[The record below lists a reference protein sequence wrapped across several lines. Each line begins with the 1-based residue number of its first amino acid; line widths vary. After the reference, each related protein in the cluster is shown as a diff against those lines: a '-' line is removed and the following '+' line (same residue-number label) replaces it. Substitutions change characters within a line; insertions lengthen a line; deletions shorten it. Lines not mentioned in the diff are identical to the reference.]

1 MEKNQSIIKTMKLNN
16 YFIDDEKEISFQD
29 FYSKIIPKVENPE
42 SNVNKTLEIGYKNY
56 IVKLI
61 KKNSFFC
68 DINLLKDNKA
78 IKKTFQR
85 VFIHPLK
92 LIYQLEVIE
101 IAFLKQLDELPQ
113 TLNLKFPILNCI
125 NHDEMI
131 EDNIKDLVQH
141 FQRNNGINHCKIE
154 ISEKK
159 ISDDNLKRKF
169 YNVFESIEDKNEFET
184 PIDFDI
190 NYENYFDFYKYQIKD
205 NKFEIFD
212 DNNFSRYLSISNL
225 CMSRKLLGSFRIYYG
240 QEGMGKS
247 ITLIKTFKYNYNH
260 DLFGTLYIHCKCLFN
275 YYNRNLNKFKKILKD
290 EIIYLFKNEY
300 NKYKNCCNFIDESP
314 KNNNF
319 FEIIINIINK
329 FCNNESKEYIFIFDQ
344 YKAEYDLNKDLNK
357 LNDKIIKNN
366 KKYGIIACCSMDN
379 ESIRELKIKNLSIN
393 LFEERDSDENSDN
406 IVIKEINEIFDIS
419 NLTIDNGGIYDKT
432 LNKIGKTLKNYI
444 ILKEFFRNN
453 NYKEKERYEKFLKE
467 KIKENLIDFFKLNK
481 KVNVENGDENL
492 INLYNI
498 LSFTINTEYKLEYLK
513 KIKNLIPFKYFDIK
527 LLKKDDEIAK
537 VVFNYELIGEVMN
550 KIYEYIIYENKNIY
564 QIFDNINLDEG
575 ALGGLYEKYVI
586 HFMEPNKYTNERLL
600 FNLFNIQKIITVD
613 KFVPKSNEKYF
624 ENEFDAIKLIE
635 GDYLFK
641 QEQFAGKAF
650 DCAIIRIKKNSA
662 AEVFLFQISIY
673 KSTLYSIIDLNS
685 FIEEFIKYFNYQ
697 FMFKI
702 NKEDVYFTY
711 IFHTREKNNLY
722 SKCAKKKL
730 KCIFFNP
737 SIQRFTNINNAD
749 LDDIDNKISLD
760 DIFINPFNII
770 NNFDNDIIMK
780 DETNEIVLKDIL
792 KPNFA
797 LNDNQKKGIVNLWK
811 NLYPQFKNIK
821 IDLSYSHTSYSLDQ
835 NFLSN
840 KTMYLRQLYENEID
854 DWIKVIIDVNKDA
867 EITKKNNLLLVYK
880 KTNLYFRVI
889 SNDGIAYQIEYIP
902 IRAKV
907 GIKNYDIYIV
917 KPE

>member
-29 FYSKIIPKVENPE
+29 FYSKIIPKMENQE
-42 SNVNKTLEIGYKNY
+42 SNANKTLEIGYKNY

-78 IKKTFQR
+78 IKKTFQG

-225 CMSRKLLGSFRIYYG
+225 CMSRKLIGSFRIYYG

-467 KIKENLIDFFKLNK
+467 KIKENLIDFFKLNR

>member
-85 VFIHPLK
+85 VFIHPIK

-225 CMSRKLLGSFRIYYG
+225 CMSRKLLGYFRIYYG

-432 LNKIGKTLKNYI
+432 LNKIGKTLKI
-444 ILKEFFRNN
+444 
-453 NYKEKERYEKFLKE
+453 
-467 KIKENLIDFFKLNK
+467 
-481 KVNVENGDENL
+481 
-492 INLYNI
+492 
-498 LSFTINTEYKLEYLK
+498 T
-513 KIKNLIPFKYFDIK
+513 
-527 LLKKDDEIAK
+527 
-537 VVFNYELIGEVMN
+537 
-550 KIYEYIIYENKNIY
+550 
-564 QIFDNINLDEG
+564 
-575 ALGGLYEKYVI
+575 
-586 HFMEPNKYTNERLL
+586 L
-600 FNLFNIQKIITVD
+600 F
-613 KFVPKSNEKYF
+613 
-624 ENEFDAIKLIE
+624 
-635 GDYLFK
+635 
-641 QEQFAGKAF
+641 
-650 DCAIIRIKKNSA
+650 
-662 AEVFLFQISIY
+662 
-673 KSTLYSIIDLNS
+673 
-685 FIEEFIKYFNYQ
+685 
-697 FMFKI
+697 
-702 NKEDVYFTY
+702 
-711 IFHTREKNNLY
+711 
-722 SKCAKKKL
+722 
-730 KCIFFNP
+730 
-737 SIQRFTNINNAD
+737 
-749 LDDIDNKISLD
+749 
-760 DIFINPFNII
+760 
-770 NNFDNDIIMK
+770 
-780 DETNEIVLKDIL
+780 
-792 KPNFA
+792 
-797 LNDNQKKGIVNLWK
+797 
-811 NLYPQFKNIK
+811 
-821 IDLSYSHTSYSLDQ
+821 
-835 NFLSN
+835 
-840 KTMYLRQLYENEID
+840 
-854 DWIKVIIDVNKDA
+854 
-867 EITKKNNLLLVYK
+867 
-880 KTNLYFRVI
+880 
-889 SNDGIAYQIEYIP
+889 
-902 IRAKV
+902 
-907 GIKNYDIYIV
+907 
-917 KPE
+917 

>member
-225 CMSRKLLGSFRIYYG
+225 CMSRKLIGSFRIYYG

-467 KIKENLIDFFKLNK
+467 KIKENLIDFFKLNR

>member
-56 IVKLI
+56 IVKII

-85 VFIHPLK
+85 VFIHPIK

-225 CMSRKLLGSFRIYYG
+225 CMSRKLLGYFRIYYG

-467 KIKENLIDFFKLNK
+467 KIKENLIDFFKLNR
-481 KVNVENGDENL
+481 KVYVENWDENL

-624 ENEFDAIKLIE
+624 ENEFNTIKLIE

-685 FIEEFIKYFNYQ
+685 FIEEFIRYFNYQ

-907 GIKNYDIYIV
+907 GIKN
-917 KPE
+917 

>member
-85 VFIHPLK
+85 VFIHPIK

-225 CMSRKLLGSFRIYYG
+225 CMSRKLIGSFRIYYG

-393 LFEERDSDENSDN
+393 LFEERDSDQNSDN

-467 KIKENLIDFFKLNK
+467 KIKENLIDFFKLNR

>member
-29 FYSKIIPKVENPE
+29 FYSKIIPKMENQE
-42 SNVNKTLEIGYKNY
+42 SNANKTLEIGYKNY

-78 IKKTFQR
+78 IKKTFQG

-131 EDNIKDLVQH
+131 EDNIKDLIQH

-467 KIKENLIDFFKLNK
+467 KIKENLIDFFRLNK

>member
-16 YFIDDEKEISFQD
+16 YFIDDGKEISFQD
-29 FYSKIIPKVENPE
+29 FYSKIIPKMENPE

-56 IVKLI
+56 IVKI
-61 KKNSFFC
+61 SKKNSFFC

-85 VFIHPLK
+85 VFIHPIK

-159 ISDDNLKRKF
+159 ISDDNSKRKF

-379 ESIRELKIKNLSIN
+379 ESIRELKLKNLSIN

-467 KIKENLIDFFKLNK
+467 KIKENLIDFFKLNR

-811 NLYPQFKNIK
+811 NLYPQFKNII

>member
-29 FYSKIIPKVENPE
+29 FYSKIIPKMENQE
-42 SNVNKTLEIGYKNY
+42 SNANKTLEIGYKNY

-85 VFIHPLK
+85 VFIHPIK

-169 YNVFESIEDKNEFET
+169 YNVFQSIEDKNEFET

-225 CMSRKLLGSFRIYYG
+225 CMSRKLIGSFRIYYG

-357 LNDKIIKNN
+357 LNGKIIKNN

-467 KIKENLIDFFKLNK
+467 KIKENLIDFFKLNR

-780 DETNEIVLKDIL
+780 DETNEIALKDIL

>member
-16 YFIDDEKEISFQD
+16 YFIDDGKEISFQD
-29 FYSKIIPKVENPE
+29 FYSKIIPKMENQE
-42 SNVNKTLEIGYKNY
+42 SNGNKILEIGYKNY

-78 IKKTFQR
+78 IKKTFQG

-467 KIKENLIDFFKLNK
+467 KIKENLIDFFKLNR

-811 NLYPQFKNIK
+811 NLYPKFKNIK

>member
-1 MEKNQSIIKTMKLNN
+1 M
-16 YFIDDEKEISFQD
+16 
-29 FYSKIIPKVENPE
+29 
-42 SNVNKTLEIGYKNY
+42 
-56 IVKLI
+56 
-61 KKNSFFC
+61 
-68 DINLLKDNKA
+68 
-78 IKKTFQR
+78 
-85 VFIHPLK
+85 
-92 LIYQLEVIE
+92 
-101 IAFLKQLDELPQ
+101 
-113 TLNLKFPILNCI
+113 
-125 NHDEMI
+125 
-131 EDNIKDLVQH
+131 
-141 FQRNNGINHCKIE
+141 
-154 ISEKK
+154 
-159 ISDDNLKRKF
+159 
-169 YNVFESIEDKNEFET
+169 
-184 PIDFDI
+184 
-190 NYENYFDFYKYQIKD
+190 
-205 NKFEIFD
+205 
-212 DNNFSRYLSISNL
+212 
-225 CMSRKLLGSFRIYYG
+225 
-240 QEGMGKS
+240 
-247 ITLIKTFKYNYNH
+247 
-260 DLFGTLYIHCKCLFN
+260 
-275 YYNRNLNKFKKILKD
+275 
-290 EIIYLFKNEY
+290 
-300 NKYKNCCNFIDESP
+300 
-314 KNNNF
+314 
-319 FEIIINIINK
+319 
-329 FCNNESKEYIFIFDQ
+329 
-344 YKAEYDLNKDLNK
+344 
-357 LNDKIIKNN
+357 
-366 KKYGIIACCSMDN
+366 
-379 ESIRELKIKNLSIN
+379 
-393 LFEERDSDENSDN
+393 
-406 IVIKEINEIFDIS
+406 
-419 NLTIDNGGIYDKT
+419 
-432 LNKIGKTLKNYI
+432 
-444 ILKEFFRNN
+444 
-453 NYKEKERYEKFLKE
+453 
-467 KIKENLIDFFKLNK
+467 
-481 KVNVENGDENL
+481 
-492 INLYNI
+492 
-498 LSFTINTEYKLEYLK
+498 
-513 KIKNLIPFKYFDIK
+513 
-527 LLKKDDEIAK
+527 
-537 VVFNYELIGEVMN
+537 
-550 KIYEYIIYENKNIY
+550 
-564 QIFDNINLDEG
+564 DEG

>member
-225 CMSRKLLGSFRIYYG
+225 CMSRKLIGSFRIYYG

-467 KIKENLIDFFKLNK
+467 KIKENLIDFFRLNR

-600 FNLFNIQKIITVD
+600 FNLFNIQKIITVN

>member
-16 YFIDDEKEISFQD
+16 YFIDDGKEISFQD
-29 FYSKIIPKVENPE
+29 FYSKIIPKMENQE
-42 SNVNKTLEIGYKNY
+42 SNGNKILEIGYKNY

-154 ISEKK
+154 INEKK

-212 DNNFSRYLSISNL
+212 DNNFSRYLSILNL
-225 CMSRKLLGSFRIYYG
+225 CMSRKLIGSFRIYYG

-467 KIKENLIDFFKLNK
+467 KIKENLIDFFKLNR

-711 IFHTREKNNLY
+711 IFHTREINNLY

>member
-29 FYSKIIPKVENPE
+29 FYSKIIPKMENQE
-42 SNVNKTLEIGYKNY
+42 SNANKTLEIGYKNY

-78 IKKTFQR
+78 IKKTFQG

-169 YNVFESIEDKNEFET
+169 YNVFQSIEDKNEFET

-225 CMSRKLLGSFRIYYG
+225 CMSRKLLGYFRIYYG

-393 LFEERDSDENSDN
+393 LFEERDSDDNSDN
-406 IVIKEINEIFDIS
+406 MVIKEINEIFDIS

-467 KIKENLIDFFKLNK
+467 KIKENLIDFFKLNR

>member
-467 KIKENLIDFFKLNK
+467 KIKENLIDFFRLNR

-600 FNLFNIQKIITVD
+600 FNLFNIQKIITVN

>member
-225 CMSRKLLGSFRIYYG
+225 CMSRKLIGSFRIYYG

-379 ESIRELKIKNLSIN
+379 KSIRELKIKNLSIN
-393 LFEERDSDENSDN
+393 LFEERDSDDNSDN

-453 NYKEKERYEKFLKE
+453 NYKEKEKYEKFLKE

>member
-16 YFIDDEKEISFQD
+16 YFIDDGKEISFQD
-29 FYSKIIPKVENPE
+29 FYSKIIPKMENQE
-42 SNVNKTLEIGYKNY
+42 SNANKTLEIVYKNY

-225 CMSRKLLGSFRIYYG
+225 CMSRKLIRSFRIYYG

-393 LFEERDSDENSDN
+393 LFEERDSDDNSDN
-406 IVIKEINEIFDIS
+406 MVIKEINEIFDIS

-467 KIKENLIDFFKLNK
+467 KIKENLIDFFKLNR

>member
-29 FYSKIIPKVENPE
+29 FYSKIIPKMENQE
-42 SNVNKTLEIGYKNY
+42 SNANKTLEIGYKNY

-78 IKKTFQR
+78 IKKTFQG

-131 EDNIKDLVQH
+131 EDNIKDLIQH

-212 DNNFSRYLSISNL
+212 DNNFSRYLSILNL
-225 CMSRKLLGSFRIYYG
+225 CMSRKLIGSFRIYYG

-467 KIKENLIDFFKLNK
+467 KIKENLIDFFRLNK

>member
-169 YNVFESIEDKNEFET
+169 YNVFQSIEDKNEFET

-225 CMSRKLLGSFRIYYG
+225 CMSRKLIGSFRIYYG

-393 LFEERDSDENSDN
+393 LFEERDSDDNSDN
-406 IVIKEINEIFDIS
+406 MVIKEINEIFDIS

-432 LNKIGKTLKNYI
+432 LNKIGRTLKNYI

-467 KIKENLIDFFKLNK
+467 KIKENLIDFFKLNR

>member
-29 FYSKIIPKVENPE
+29 FYSKIIPKMENPE

-225 CMSRKLLGSFRIYYG
+225 CMSRKLIGSFRIYYG

-432 LNKIGKTLKNYI
+432 LNKIGRTLKNYI

-467 KIKENLIDFFKLNK
+467 KIKENLIDFFKLNR